1 MADNTELLNKLNDII
16 INENTIASQEKI
28 KTEKINAEL
37 NRLNSIYNPDHSLR
51 ERLGEYRALR
61 KINFET
67 SDANAKV
74 NALENSLI
82 YEIKNA
88 NTTAQQSTVGKRVA
102 NPFLV
107 KEKIFHRLLLG
118 FW

>member
-61 KINFET
+61 KINF
-67 SDANAKV
+67 
-74 NALENSLI
+74 
-82 YEIKNA
+82 
-88 NTTAQQSTVGKRVA
+88 
-102 NPFLV
+102 
-107 KEKIFHRLLLG
+107 
-118 FW
+118 